1 MEMSLINKNEKY
13 EIRSIELFCFIFSMI
28 FLGEIK
34 GIDIRIIVY
43 IFWII
48 YSLIKRINGKIF
60 FTKRQLIVI
69 ILLSVVLLYSSLVFL
84 FSLSNDFFFLL
95 KTIRSIVSALVIF
108 LFFNNSNVSY
118 IKLTKIYLLAISI
131 HALSIILSILSPSIR
146 ESLYIFSGY
155 SKKLLPFRSSGLFSG
170 YDFAGYFINIAIF
183 FFGLLIIWKKT
194 RNSLFVY
201 CYFIFLILAVILTSR
216 FNVFVLAMNVLFLL
230 FISYRNNNL
239 SARIFFTIIN
249 GFLAFFLAIFSVLS
263 MNIAPNLRFF
273 LATRYPLL
281 NNISTTITDSYA
293 NYDVSSTISS
303 QFVFPSSP
311 RFFFGL
317 NERAPVDPGY
327 INIIY
332 YAGLIGLIL
341 IILIYVFLIKSS
353 LKEADNRLR
362 IFLMLLLLM
371 NLVFEIKLSFLL
383 SSGAFEL
390 LVIFTCAKNEIV
402 T

>member
-1 MEMSLINKNEKY
+1 
-13 EIRSIELFCFIFSMI
+13 
-28 FLGEIK
+28 
-34 GIDIRIIVY
+34 
-43 IFWII
+43 
-48 YSLIKRINGKIF
+48 
-60 FTKRQLIVI
+60 
-69 ILLSVVLLYSSLVFL
+69 
-84 FSLSNDFFFLL
+84 
-95 KTIRSIVSALVIF
+95 
-108 LFFNNSNVSY
+108 
-118 IKLTKIYLLAISI
+118 
-131 HALSIILSILSPSIR
+131 
-146 ESLYIFSGY
+146 
-155 SKKLLPFRSSGLFSG
+155 
-170 YDFAGYFINIAIF
+170 
-183 FFGLLIIWKKT
+183 
-194 RNSLFVY
+194 
-201 CYFIFLILAVILTSR
+201 
-216 FNVFVLAMNVLFLL
+216 
-230 FISYRNNNL
+230 
-239 SARIFFTIIN
+239 
-249 GFLAFFLAIFSVLS
+249 